1 MDLRFVDPTGDGTEY
16 PTPYPADLSR
26 TSYNGDTSCAGCGII
41 LNPVQSLNSDLCPGC
56 TKRKAAKQIANR
68 MA

>member
-1 MDLRFVDPTGDGTEY
+1 MDLSMIDPSGDGTAF
-16 PTPYPADLSR
+16 PAPYPADLKR
-26 TSYNGDTSCAGCGII
+26 TSYNGDKGCTGCGII